1 MNEQLRTFL
10 DAKLNSP
17 SSRRR
22 FVGGDAGLAAVSAL
36 GPHVDAQEKKL
47 GGEFYFLGWDG
58 ENGRN
63 VAPAAR

>member
-22 FVGGDAGLAAVSAL
+22 FVGGDIGLAAVSAL
-36 GPHVDAQEKKL
+36 GP
-47 GGEFYFLGWDG
+47 
-58 ENGRN
+58 
-63 VAPAAR
+63 P